1 MADNTIAERTL
12 SFAAEPSRRLTV
24 RLAKPDLNRDADEYR
39 CHYEIVGEGV
49 EIARYAVGLDAFQA
63 LQCAILLI
71 GADIVHI
78 EQIRATDLRW
88 LDGDAGFPRP

>member
-49 EIARYAVGLDAFQA
+49 EIARYAAGLDAFQA
-63 LQCAILLI
+63 LQCAILAI
-71 GADIVHI
+71 GAHIVHI
-78 EQIRATDLRW
+78 ERTSATDLRW